1 MNIFKNLS
9 LKNKIL
15 VIATIILLLLVVPLT
30 IMQSLN
36 RQTTKQRASNDS
48 HGFSIALAST
58 GVTRNVGE
66 DFEVEIQ
73 LFNWRRRDVS
83 AVDMSYRYGGANPN
97 LFESITFQPSSE
109 FIQVVND
116 NGRYVGIVFPD
127 EHRNAPYVTLGIVKF
142 VNSKEAGIFSLD
154 IRNISVNI
162 AGRRDAIAL
171 KPLGGSYRI
180 ETAKAS
186 SNTTGG
192 GIILSNPTPTSILIQ
207 TPTVTLTPTLIP
219 TATPIPT
226 NSSSDIDYNACLV
239 SCNDLEDTTDAL
251 SCIQNCKTQYG
262 K

>member
-9 LKNKIL
+9 AKNKIL
-15 VIATIILLLLVVPLT
+15 VIATIMLFAIAVPLT

-48 HGFSIALAST
+48 LGFSTMLTPSSLTKNI
-58 GVTRNVGE
+58 GE
-66 DFEVEIQ
+66 DIEADIHLLNSQRKEI
-73 LFNWRRRDVS
+73 S
-83 AVDMSYRYGGANPN
+83 AVDIVYGGYNASM
-97 LFESITFQPSSE
+97 FESVVFQPSSVGT
-109 FIQVVND
+109 FTDILN
-116 NGRYVGIVFPD
+116 NSGRYVGVVHPEGEVSYADI
-127 EHRNAPYVTLGIVKF
+127 TLGTIKF
-142 VNSKEAGIFSLD
+142 IKSKEAGSINLNLN
-154 IRNISVNI
+154 IRVNVPGIHDAVSFDNIS
-162 AGRRDAIAL
+162 GQ
-171 KPLGGSYRI
+171 YTI

-251 SCIQNCKTQYG
+251 ACIQNCKTQYG